1 MSTQLIPFSFES
13 HEIRVTD
20 QNGNPWF
27 VLRDLLE
34 AMGTST
40 PVTVAIDSIK
50 QGLGDGFN
58 EVIPILD
65 SLGREQNAIVVA
77 ESAATYLLSRSNT
90 EDGRKLNRFIH
101 VEILPALRKTGAYI
115 LDAAKA
121 APSAALDTA
130 MRYAKEGAR
139 LARAF
144 GFDRNM
150 IALSANNLAKAVTG
164 IDVLEYMGATHL
176 LADPRGR
183 TYTPSELGKMCE
195 PPLSGVKFNLLLE
208 GAGLQTKEFGA
219 WMPTDAASGLFE
231 WLDTGKRHSN
241 GAPVKQIKWFSAVLG
256 KVGGQKETA
265 Q

>member
-13 HEIRVTD
+13 ASVRVITHD
-20 QNGNPWF
+20 DGSWSVVAKDVVEALEYPAWDRNHVKHVPEEWKGVNPIHTLGGEQNM
-27 VLRDLLE
+27 LTLTE
-34 AMGTST
+34 
-40 PVTVAIDSIK
+40 
-50 QGLGDGFN
+50 QGLYFF
-58 EVIPILD
+58 
-65 SLGREQNAIVVA
+65 LGRSDKPKALPFQKWLFGEVVP
-77 ESAATYLLSRSNT
+77 S
-90 EDGRKLNRFIH
+90 I
-101 VEILPALRKTGAYI
+101 RKTGSYV
-115 LDAAKA
+115 LGAAKA

-150 IALSANNLAKAVTG
+150 IALSANNLARTVTG
-164 IDVLEYMGATHL
+164 IDVLEYMGAAHL

-183 TYTPSELGKMCE
+183 TYTPSELGKMCD
-195 PPLSGVKFNLLLE
+195 PPLSGIKFNLLLE
-208 GAGLQTKEFGA
+208 SAGLQAKEFGA

-241 GAPVKQIKWFSAVLG
+241 GTPVKQIKWFSAVLG
-256 KVGGQKETA
+256 KVGGQKEAT

>member
-13 HEIRVTD
+13 HEIRVASD
-20 QNGNPWF
+20 ERGAVWF
-27 VLRDLLE
+27 VAKDVADALDVSWKGSDTLE
-34 AMGTST
+34 
-40 PVTVAIDSIK
+40 SIK
-50 QGLGDGFN
+50 AEWKGVRKFRTPGGEQELI
-58 EVIPILD
+58 VIL
-65 SLGREQNAIVVA
+65 EQAVYKLAFRSRKPEA
-77 ESAATYLLSRSNT
+77 ERFSDWAADVIAS
-90 EDGRKLNRFIH
+90 IH
-101 VEILPALRKTGAYI
+101 KTGSYV
-115 LDAAKA
+115 LSAAKA

-150 IALSANNLAKAVTG
+150 IALSANNLARTVTG

-176 LADPRGR
+176 LADPSGR
-183 TYTPSELGKMCE
+183 TYTPSELGKLCD
-195 PPLSGVKFNLLLE
+195 PPLSAIKFNLLLE
-208 GAGLQTKEFGA
+208 SAGLQTKEFGA

-241 GAPVKQIKWFSAVLG
+241 GAPVKQVKWFSAVLG
-256 KVGGQKETA
+256 KMGEQKESA